1 MLSNYIRWW
10 NILFKVY
17 LVKILG
23 FWGCGNDVWDFFVC
37 FFLGGGGW
45 NAWSFTFVQ
54 ITHTSVNT
62 KLWILKC
69 LTLEHHTHSYHTC
82 LKYELSI
89 LKCLLPKTLRDAI
102 LLQSWRFCI
111 VFFQQH
117 VFFVDIYFNLLKNIF
132 DISFIACERLCLEK
146 LFCLVIEKQIHSF
159 YGGPRVKIQQSES
172 PLHWI
177 INEEI
182 RLMLLCEKKSI
193 WY

>member
-1 MLSNYIRWW
+1 MLSNYIRWR

-17 LVKILG
+17 WVKILG

-117 VFFVDIYFNLLKNIF
+117 AFFVDIYSIFLKTYLTF
-132 DISFIACERLCLEK
+132 LS
-146 LFCLVIEKQIHSF
+146 
-159 YGGPRVKIQQSES
+159 
-172 PLHWI
+172 
-177 INEEI
+177 
-182 RLMLLCEKKSI
+182 
-193 WY
+193 